1 MSTPDD
7 AAPSPSPS
15 PSPPPAPAPAPAAVA
30 AVAEPVIIRANRLR
44 LSLVWIVPLVA
55 LAVGAVLVVRTVLQ
69 TGPLIT
75 LTFRSAD
82 GLEPGRTEVRY
93 KEVTIG
99 RVATVGVSSDRKLA
113 VVRVRLNKSAADLAV
128 ADTKF
133 WIVRPRVGTAGISGL
148 NTLLSGA
155 YIGVD
160 AGESQDAATAFTGL
174 EAPPFVLRGERG
186 RTFALNAQDLGS
198 LDVGS
203 PLYYRRTRVGRVVGY
218 TLDARTDRLAVQV
231 FVEWPN
237 EDLVTRE
244 TRFWNASGVDIA
256 LNASGLNVNA
266 ESLVSLISGGIA
278 FGTPPGQIKGPPAPE
293 DQRFELY
300 RDRRTAL
307 APPDGPAQR
316 VRLLFDPAMRGL
328 AVGAPVELMGQE
340 IGSVLSVDMRYDS
353 ARGRFPTE
361 VLAEIYPARL
371 GDARSGLLKAAG
383 APRKAASATGSATG
397 GATGGAGD
405 GAASTDDNLR
415 FLQLL
420 VARGLR
426 AQLRSGNLLAGQPY
440 VALDLVKGAPRSTLA
455 LTGPVPTL
463 PTVAPEGDLQAQAGQ
478 VLERLAQVRF
488 EAIGAGLET
497 TLKTATDA
505 GATLQDTLR
514 AVGRATATLQ
524 QTLEGADGAIRQLSP
539 TAQSALLEVQAS
551 LKALQATLG
560 ELDRNVVQPDAPLQR
575 SAGQAL
581 GEVQRAA
588 RALRVLGDY
597 LQQHPESL
605 LRGKPADAELGT
617 RPEGRP

>member
-7 AAPSPSPS
+7 AAPSP
-15 PSPPPAPAPAPAAVA
+15 PPATAPAPAAVA
-30 AVAEPVIIRANRLR
+30 EPVIVRTNRLR

-99 RVATVGVSSDRKLA
+99 RVATVGVSPDRKLA

-160 AGESQDAATAFTGL
+160 AGESPDPATAFTGL

-237 EDLVTRE
+237 EDLVTRD

-278 FGTPPGQIKGPPAPE
+278 FGTPPGQAKGPPAPE
-293 DQRFELY
+293 DHRFELY

-316 VRLLFDPAMRGL
+316 VRLLFDPGLRGL

-340 IGSVLSVDMRYDS
+340 IGSVLSVAMRYDA

-371 GDARSGLLKAAG
+371 GDARTGLLRAAGGAAAASSAAAG
-383 APRKAASATGSATG
+383 AG
-397 GATGGAGD
+397 G
-405 GAASTDDNLR
+405 DDNLR

-426 AQLRSGNLLAGQPY
+426 AQLRSGSLLAGQPY

-455 LTGPVPTL
+455 LAGPVPTL

-478 VLERLAQVRF
+478 VLQRLAQVRF
-488 EAIGAGLET
+488 EAIGAGLEN
-497 TLKTATDA
+497 TLKTATEA

-605 LRGKPADAELGT
+605 LRGKPADAELG
-617 RPEGRP
+617 PPQEGRR